1 MKKTALQ
8 EAELLEKV
16 KKIARTHI
24 APQRQALISGAE
36 KPSDIWAEFCKSGLA
51 GLTVPTRLGGLGAD
65 YKTLSAASYHL
76 NKIGGVPGLTMMFNS
91 HWIFAKLQIE
101 GNAPLAMQE
110 WLMPLLATGD
120 AVLSVAI
127 SEPGVGAHP
136 KRMTTTAT
144 RSGDQYIL
152 NGEKA
157 FLTNGPLANHF
168 IVLAITGEAE
178 GRRAFS
184 AFLVPADTAGATKT
198 SGITMDFL
206 HPCPHGGLEL
216 KDCAIPASHLLGE
229 EGKAFEAISLT
240 MRAIED
246 AVGAAGIVG
255 SMECLLKDLISNTK
269 QVDSGQVGS
278 LSVQLKALKAMTET
292 LAALADQ
299 TAADIDPIFEL
310 YLGFRQHC
318 QTSVECLENI
328 RKSASLDDYP
338 HIHLLA
344 RDIFKFHG
352 IARTAHAARL
362 VKIGKARFTP

>member
-1 MKKTALQ
+1 MGNASSQ
-8 EAELLEKV
+8 KV
-16 KKIARTHI
+16 EILSKIEDFVLNQI
-24 APQRQALISGAE
+24 APQRHALISGTE
-36 KPSDIWAEFCKSGLA
+36 EPGNVWAKFCKSGLA
-51 GLTVPTRLGGLGAD
+51 GLTVPTRYGGLGAD

-76 NKIGGVPGLTMMFNS
+76 NKISGVPGLTMMFNS

-110 WLMPLLATGD
+110 RLLPLLATGD

-127 SEPGVGAHP
+127 SEPGIGAHP

-168 IVLAITGEAE
+168 IDLAITGEVE
-178 GRRAFS
+178 GKRAFS
-184 AFLVPADTAGATKT
+184 AFLVPADTPGATKT
-198 SGITMDFL
+198 AGITMDFL

-229 EGKAFEAISLT
+229 EGKAFETVSLT

-255 SMECLLKDLISNTK
+255 SMECLLEGLVSNTK
-269 QVDSGQVGS
+269 EVDSGQVGS
-278 LSVQLKALKAMTET
+278 LHVQLKALKAMAET
-292 LAALADQ
+292 LATLTDQ
-299 TAADIDPIFEL
+299 TGADIDPIFEL

-328 RKSASLDDYP
+328 RKSASLNDYP
-338 HIHLLA
+338 HIRLLA

-362 VKIGKARFTP
+362 AKIGKARFAP